1 MEMNHLTAH
10 ATKSMKVA
18 VVQIVSQPGQI
29 RANQQHARPFIERA
43 VTEGA
48 QLVILPELFA
58 CGYIPNPSIWQYGE
72 ALDGPTVTWLRQT
85 AARSGVY
92 LGAGFVESAGNEF
105 YNSFALATPDGDL
118 AGCARK
124 NRAEAYCFNYG
135 HGQHFIQT
143 DLGAIGVGICADN
156 HYTSFLELMRTSGIA
171 LLLMPHASPT
181 PYKTS
186 RTVSQDDIE
195 AARQKAIDVPQLYAR
210 ALGVPVLFA
219 NAVGD
224 LQPMSGLLG
233 RFMTP
238 DLFRLQGQSCIV
250 DSDGKLHGPLEDEE
264 AVLVAEVR
272 LGPAHTQ
279 NGQPPDYDGW
289 LHPGSTLIRKV
300 LIPLDVALA
309 RMSYSLRKG
318 KR

>member
-1 MEMNHLTAH
+1 MNKLTAQE
-10 ATKSMKVA
+10 SRSIKVA
-18 VVQIVSQPGQI
+18 VVQIASQPGQI
-29 RANQQHARPFIERA
+29 SANQQHALPFIERA
-43 VTEGA
+43 ATQGA
-48 QLVILPELFA
+48 QVVILPELFA
-58 CGYIPNPSIWQYGE
+58 CGYIPNPSIWQYAE
-72 ALDGPTVTWLRQT
+72 TLDGPTVTWLRQT
-85 AARSGVY
+85 AARLGVY
-92 LGAGFVESAGNEF
+92 LGAGFVEIAGNDL
-105 YNSFALATPDGDL
+105 YNSFALATPDGEL

-124 NRAEAYCFNYG
+124 NRAEAYCFIYG
-135 HGQHFIQT
+135 HGHHLIET

-156 HYTSFLELMRTSGIA
+156 HYTSFLELMRKSGIS

-181 PYKTS
+181 PFKTS
-186 RTVSQDDIE
+186 RTVSQTDIE
-195 AARQKAIDVPQLYAR
+195 AARQKATEVPQLYAR
-210 ALGVPVLFA
+210 ALGIPVLFA

-224 LQPMSGLLG
+224 LQPMTGLLG

-238 DLFRLQGQSCIV
+238 ELFRLEGQSCIV
-250 DSDGKLHGPLEDEE
+250 DSDGALHGPMEDEE
-264 AVLVAEVR
+264 ALLVAEVR
-272 LGPAHTQ
+272 LGPTHTQ